1 MKPKMPTALEH
12 GHQQL
17 FEEIQEIIAIG
28 GRIGETA
35 DSLNINM
42 TPHFKKEEDYA
53 LPPLGF
59 LLAIS
64 EGRWELDKNE
74 AIKMA
79 DKLEEKLSEMT
90 EEHREIERYLN
101 ELKKI
106 AEEEKNAQTLSFVKN
121 LTLHI
126 ELEDEVLYPAT
137 ILVGNYLKHMP
148 D

>member
-1 MKPKMPTALEH
+1 MKPKMPKVLEY

-17 FEEIQEIIAIG
+17 FEEIKEIIAIG
-28 GRIGETA
+28 GKIGETA
-35 DSLNINM
+35 NSLNENM
-42 TPHFKKEEDYA
+42 RPHFKKEEEYA

-74 AIKMA
+74 AIKMS

-90 EEHREIERYLN
+90 AEHHEIEKYLH

-106 AEEEKNAQTLSFVKN
+106 AEEEENAATLLFVKN

-126 ELEDEVLYPAT
+126 ELEDQVLYPAT
-137 ILVGNYLKHMP
+137 ILVGKYLKHNFK
-148 D
+148 

>member
-1 MKPKMPTALEH
+1 MRPKIPKALEY

-17 FEEIQEIIAIG
+17 FEEIKEVIAIG
-28 GRIGETA
+28 GRIGQTA
-35 DSLNINM
+35 DSLNKNM
-42 TPHFKKEEDYA
+42 APHFKKEEEYA

-74 AIKMA
+74 AIKMSE
-79 DKLEEKLSEMT
+79 KLEEKLSEMT
-90 EEHREIERYLN
+90 EEHREIERYLL

-106 AEEEKNAQTLSFVKN
+106 AEEENNSQALLFVRN
-121 LTLHI
+121 LNLHI